1 MKTENQNILV
11 LSAGRRV
18 ELVQSFIEQRNTL
31 LPSSRVIAV
40 DLRPELSSAC
50 QVADQCFTF
59 PRATDPNYSN
69 HLLEFCA
76 KQKIGLVVPTI
87 DTELVVLAELK
98 SALAT
103 NGTTAVI
110 SGLPFVKL
118 CRDKR
123 QSGLLFNQ
131 IGFRYPEIYTQ
142 DHTVFPMFVKPLDG
156 SSSKDSQLVKSAEE
170 LVAVNTKEKRLMFME
185 YIGKP
190 YQEFTIDCYFNCSGL
205 LLCAVPRLR
214 IETRAGEVSKGYTR
228 KHGLYDQLWA
238 KLGAWKDARGCIT
251 VQVFYDET
259 ADDVVGLEIN
269 PRFGGGYPLTYAA
282 GGNYSGWLIQEYLLG
297 QTLQIYSNWEDKL
310 LMLRYDSKV
319 LVHDAQY

>member
-18 ELVQSFIEQRNTL
+18 ELIQSFIEQRNTL

-50 QVADQCFTF
+50 QFADHCFAF
-59 PRATDPNYSN
+59 PRATDPHYSD

-76 KQKIGLVVPTI
+76 DQKIGLVVPTI
-87 DTELVVLAELK
+87 DTELEVLAELK
-98 SALAT
+98 LALAK
-103 NGTTAVI
+103 NGTTAAI
-110 SGLPFVKL
+110 SSLPFVKL

-142 DHTVFPMFVKPLDG
+142 DHTVFPIFVKPLDG
-156 SSSKDSQLVKSAEE
+156 SSSKDAQLVRTAEE
-170 LVAVNTKEKRLMFME
+170 LVAVNTKEKRMMFME
-185 YIGKP
+185 YIGRP
-190 YQEFTIDCYFNCSGL
+190 YKEFTVDCYFNRDGL
-205 LLCAVPRLR
+205 PLCAVPRLR
-214 IETRAGEVSKGYTR
+214 LETRAGEVSKGYTR
-228 KHGLYDQLWA
+228 RHGLYNQLWA
-238 KLGAWKDARGCIT
+238 NLGAWNDARGCIT
-251 VQVFYDET
+251 VQVFYDEA

-282 GGNYSGWLIQEYLLG
+282 GGNYSGWLIQECLLG
-297 QTLQIYSNWEDKL
+297 QSLQIYSAWEDKL
-310 LMLRYDSKV
+310 LMLRYESKV
-319 LVHDAQY
+319 LVHNAQY